1 MINSNKIC
9 IECKWCTMDRPKY
22 NMYDD
27 DPLCFN
33 PDCNETN
40 LVYGGAKKTHCFNQR
55 YKEDGKC
62 GKEGKYWGA
71 R

>member
-9 IECKWCTMDRPKY
+9 IECKWCSKDRPMY
-22 NMYDD
+22 NMYDEA
-27 DPLCFN
+27 PYCSN

-40 LVYGGAKKTHCFNQR
+40 LIDGGSKKSFCFKQR
-55 YKEDGKC
+55 YEGGKC
-62 GKEGKYWGA
+62 GKEGKYWEA